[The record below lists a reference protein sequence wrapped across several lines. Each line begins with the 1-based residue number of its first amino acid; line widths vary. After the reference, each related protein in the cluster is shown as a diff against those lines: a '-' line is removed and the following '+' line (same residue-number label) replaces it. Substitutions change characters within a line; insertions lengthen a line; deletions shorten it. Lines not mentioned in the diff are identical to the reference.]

1 MELYSLYNTLLSF
14 SEHDPS
20 KFIQGLEA
28 HLNYQRI
35 TVKTELLK
43 RHIKE
48 SKNLSFEQ
56 FIKIYKKI
64 EDLVYIQSV
73 VDYVEIIFES
83 NGMKELKIEEIK
95 DTFMKRCS
103 KEKAIEIS
111 EEMFLR
117 MNRGKGATITI
128 SEVYTLCE
136 KDTEFCSKLAELY
149 YR

>member
-1 MELYSLYNTLLSF
+1 
-14 SEHDPS
+14 
-20 KFIQGLEA
+20 
-28 HLNYQRI
+28 
-35 TVKTELLK
+35 
-43 RHIKE
+43 
-48 SKNLSFEQ
+48 
-56 FIKIYKKI
+56 
-64 EDLVYIQSV
+64 
-73 VDYVEIIFES
+73 
-83 NGMKELKIEEIK
+83 MKELKIEEIK